1 MKTNVE
7 ELQKIADYFA
17 EAKLHEQEQVI
28 LEAIRQMGV
37 LEKGLDIYE
46 RERQRFRHAKPE
58 FTGAFFLAGGHGE
71 TDDNMLPEFVEIVPA
86 YGCGWVQLYQK
97 TDKTISYEGG

>member
-17 EAKLHEQEQVI
+17 DAKLHEQEQVI

-37 LEKGLDIYE
+37 LERGLDIYE

-58 FTGAFFLAGGHGE
+58 FTGVFFLAGGHGE

>member
-37 LEKGLDIYE
+37 LEKGLNIYE

-58 FTGAFFLAGGHGE
+58 ITGAFFLTGGHGE
-71 TDDNMLPEFVEIVPA
+71 KDDNMLPEFVTVCPA
-86 YGCGWVQLYQK
+86 YGCAWEQVYQK
-97 TDKTISYEGG
+97 TDRTISYEGS

>member
-1 MKTNVE
+1 METNVD

-37 LEKGLDIYE
+37 LKKGLDIYE

-58 FTGAFFLAGGHGE
+58 FTGVFFLAGGHGE

>member
-1 MKTNVE
+1 MKTNVD

-58 FTGAFFLAGGHGE
+58 FTGVFFLAGGHGE
-71 TDDNMLPEFVEIVPA
+71 TDENLLPEFVEIVPA

>member
-37 LEKGLDIYE
+37 LERGLDIYE

-58 FTGAFFLAGGHGE
+58 FTGVFFLAGGYGE